1 MPTLRVTHLNAVA
14 HSRLVTATL
23 QTRLLE
29 AAQKLM
35 DTQIGLVVV
44 CDPEGVIAGVIS
56 KSDIVRQIGHC
67 LGSACQTLACDLMTT
82 DVVCCHPDDCLAVV
96 LAVMEQ
102 RSLVHVPI
110 LDDKR
115 RPIGVLNARDALRAL
130 VQAGEYE
137 ETLLRDY
144 VMGIGY
150 H

>member
-1 MPTLRVTHLNAVA
+1 MPTLRVTHLKAVA

-29 AAQKLM
+29 AAQKLA

-44 CDPEGVIAGVIS
+44 CDPDGVIAGVIS

-82 DVVCCHPDDCLAVV
+82 NVVCCHPDDSLSDV

-102 RSLVHVPI
+102 RSLVHIPL
-110 LDDKR
+110 LDEKR